1 MATRSIVQN
10 EDQFCIYRSVESSGA
25 RVLWELTSACNLKCG
40 FCLVE
45 IKRRHL
51 SVEKALAVADGLIEA
66 GVGKVMIS
74 GGEPLLH
81 PGAEA
86 ILDRLSSGDVLV
98 KLLTNGTIHRRPV
111 IDLIAGRTNIEVS
124 VSVPSAD
131 PALADE
137 IFAAPGAL
145 AKIGTFL
152 AALPRQ
158 RVNAICA
165 VSRGNLAGV
174 EGVIDW
180 VADRGLACVSLT
192 DIFKDPTSP
201 ARFHADCRD
210 QAIGVAERAELF
222 AIIARK
228 RAQYAGRLA
237 IRTTQFLMSKSESCG
252 AGQSVFY
259 VDALGRVAPCSVT
272 ENRAWREATQGMGVA
287 EAIDFY
293 RRTVTAAPT
302 SSCSARLAAAA

>member
-1 MATRSIVQN
+1 MATRSVVQN

-25 RVLWELTSACNLKCG
+25 RALWELTSACNLKCG

-51 SVEKALAVADGLIEA
+51 SVDKALAVADGLVEA
-66 GVGKVMIS
+66 NVGKVMIS

-86 ILDRLSSGDVLV
+86 VLERLSSRDVLV
-98 KLLTNGTIHRRPV
+98 KLLTNGTIHRRGV
-111 IDLIAGRTNIEVS
+111 IDLIARRTNIEVS

-131 PALADE
+131 PAVADD
-137 IFAAPGAL
+137 IFRAPGAL
-145 AKIGTFL
+145 AKIDAFI
-152 AALPRQ
+152 AALPRR

-165 VSRGNLAGV
+165 VSRSNLDGV

-192 DIFKDPTSP
+192 DIFKDPASP
-201 ARFHADCRD
+201 ARFHDDCRD
-210 QAIGVAERAELF
+210 QAIGPAERVALF
-222 AIIARK
+222 ALIARK

-237 IRTTQFLMSKSESCG
+237 IRTTQFLMAKSEACG

-259 VDALGRVAPCSVT
+259 IDALGRVSPCSVT
-272 ENRAWREATQGMGVA
+272 ENRPWREATRDMGVA
-287 EAIDFY
+287 EAIAFY
-293 RRTVTAAPT
+293 RRAITAAPA